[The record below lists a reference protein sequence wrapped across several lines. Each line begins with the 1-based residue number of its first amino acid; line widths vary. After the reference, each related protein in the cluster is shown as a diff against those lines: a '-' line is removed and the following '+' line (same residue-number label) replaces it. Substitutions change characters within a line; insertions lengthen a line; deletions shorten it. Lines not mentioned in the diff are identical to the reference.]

1 MLFLSSRFVGR
12 GLKELSK
19 TWMKDLALTS
29 AGAQEGPTHRAESRW
44 AHGDFVPL
52 GSPCCHSG
60 AKVTCRSAW

>member
-29 AGAQEGPTHRAESRW
+29 AGRKKGLRA
-44 AHGDFVPL
+44 
-52 GSPCCHSG
+52 
-60 AKVTCRSAW
+60 